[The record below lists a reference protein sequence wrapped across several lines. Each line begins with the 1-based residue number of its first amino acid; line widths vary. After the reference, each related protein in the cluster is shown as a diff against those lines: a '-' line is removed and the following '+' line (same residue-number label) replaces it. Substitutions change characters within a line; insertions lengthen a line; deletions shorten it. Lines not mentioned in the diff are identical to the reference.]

1 MVFFRF
7 SKKFPN
13 HVSVFFS
20 FFLVRYISHIFK
32 ILTIPKSIFEQTQIF
47 FVLFR
52 RAVFMKINEKSIF
65 ISTSVLHKKF
75 LRMINLF
82 TLKTISKIRYNF

>member
-1 MVFFRF
+1 M
-7 SKKFPN
+7 P
-13 HVSVFFS
+13 HP
-20 FFLVRYISHIFK
+20 FLNKLKV
-32 ILTIPKSIFEQTQIF
+32 F

-82 TLKTISKIRYNF
+82 TLKKISKNRYNF